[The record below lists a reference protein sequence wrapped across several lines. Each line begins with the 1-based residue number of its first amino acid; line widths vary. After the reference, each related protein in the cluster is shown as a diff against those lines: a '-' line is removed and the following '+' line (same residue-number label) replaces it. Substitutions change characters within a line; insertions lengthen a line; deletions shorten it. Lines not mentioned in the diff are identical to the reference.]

1 MWSRGKK
8 SVVQM
13 GRSQTLMPEA
23 VIYHVTGGRPI
34 MIYNTSSDLVR
45 IGAEVAIIMIRG
57 G

>member
-1 MWSRGKK
+1 
-8 SVVQM
+8 
-13 GRSQTLMPEA
+13 MPEA